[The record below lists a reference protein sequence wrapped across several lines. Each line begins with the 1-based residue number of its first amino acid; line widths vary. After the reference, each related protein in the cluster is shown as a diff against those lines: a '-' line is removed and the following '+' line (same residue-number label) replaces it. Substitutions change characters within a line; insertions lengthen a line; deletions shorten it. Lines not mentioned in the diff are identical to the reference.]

1 MDNYENM
8 TFTDKD
14 REQLKKN
21 RDDICNW
28 IKENIIPRML
38 NDDRI
43 VIDFGKDYL
52 GMRSYETVKTYH
64 FSVFG
69 NENTFFTGGG
79 TRTRGQIAIGFKYS
93 TIECAFDCVDSPY
106 EIFPFIDNWKEIKS
120 KLMDEIKMRETN
132 REMIYSFKV

>member
-43 VIDFGKDYL
+43 IIDFGKDTL
-52 GMRSYETVKTYH
+52 LTS
-64 FSVFG
+64 SI
-69 NENTFFTGGG
+69 N
-79 TRTRGQIAIGFKYS
+79 I
-93 TIECAFDCVDSPY
+93 
-106 EIFPFIDNWKEIKS
+106 
-120 KLMDEIKMRETN
+120 
-132 REMIYSFKV
+132 